1 MNDLMKIFKDD
12 NDWNEK
18 SIIGFIAFG
27 VMILVIVADLL
38 CNFLNV
44 DFTVTEFTYSSFLT
58 LVLGCFGIGSAEKIF
73 GKGKNK
79 NKQDG
84 E

>member
-1 MNDLMKIFKDD
+1 MKNLMNIFKDD

-18 SIIGFIAFG
+18 SIIGFLAFA
-27 VMILVIVADLL
+27 VMIIVILVDLV
-38 CNFLNV
+38 CNFLHV
-44 DFTVTEFTYSSFLT
+44 DFTVTEFTYTSFLT